1 MARARLSPERRRAEI
16 LAAARK
22 LIAEKGFAGMAV
34 SDLVKTVGVAQGT
47 FYWYFTSKEELLDA
61 VTEEIVGEV
70 VEALEAIAGDPGLS
84 AVEKVERMNEVFL
97 AYVSREKGFL
107 RDFHDPRN
115 WRLHNSVNRE
125 ATKRLVP
132 AVAGVIRQGVAEGV
146 FDTPYPAQAAGF
158 VVAATQAVTESR
170 TYLQNEPLTQRGA
183 AFLDFVFKGLGFCAD
198 RSSSRPPCRAVR
210 G

>member
-61 VTEEIVGEV
+61 VTEEIVREV
-70 VEALEAIAGDPGLS
+70 VEALEAVAGDHRLG
-84 AVEKVERMNEVFL
+84 AVEKLERMNEIFL
-97 AYVSREKGFL
+97 AYVSREKAFL

-115 WRLHNSVNRE
+115 GRLHSSVNKE
-125 ATKRLVP
+125 ATKRLMP
-132 AVAGVIRQGVAEGV
+132 AVASVIRQGIAEGA
-146 FDTPYPAQAAGF
+146 FDTRYPQEAAGF
-158 VVAATQAVTESR
+158 IVAATQAVTACGTYGQEES
-170 TYLQNEPLTQRGA
+170 LTQRGA
-183 AFLDFVFKGLGFCAD
+183 ALMDFILKGLGFCAD
-198 RSSSRPPCRAVR
+198 RSAGQTPYRAVR